1 MKQLDCVLGIDM
13 GTGGARVGIFDLQ
26 GNPIVFCGEDYPL
39 YTPASGRAEQDPEEW
54 WAAICKAS
62 RRAVAESGIDPRCIK
77 GMSVDTTCCTVLL
90 SGDDMVPLRPAI
102 LWMDVRASQQA
113 KRIYASGHD
122 ALKSCGYGMVSA
134 EWLPCKALWVK
145 ENEPELYLSLI
156 HIFLL
161 CR

>member
-113 KRIYASGHD
+113 KRIYA
-122 ALKSCGYGMVSA
+122 LM
-134 EWLPCKALWVK
+134 
-145 ENEPELYLSLI
+145 
-156 HIFLL
+156 
-161 CR
+161 R